1 MKSILTAIFVL
12 FACLQIHADP
22 IQKTIGEL
30 IQDWDTDVA
39 REFSEVKIRAAEN
52 TLEYKRTIRNLESTK
67 KLIRIVSGDAKKL
80 NITYSISQRFKWSSQ
95 HGKIYFPFVLCEL
108 VRVDA
113 DALMYYT
120 ETDESVLEELVGV
133 LFFGSSNL
141 LLPRPKG
148 DKDAEGMKKQIPSN
162 NCYM

>member
-22 IQKTIGEL
+22 IQKTIEEL

-52 TLEYKRTIRNLESTK
+52 TLEYKKTIRNLESTK
-67 KLIRIVSGDAKKL
+67 KLIRIVSGDAEKL
-80 NITYSISQRFKWSSQ
+80 NITFSISQSFKWSGQ
-95 HGKIYFPFVLCEL
+95 PGKIYFPFVLCEL

-120 ETDESVLEELVGV
+120 KSDESALEELVGG
-133 LFFGSSNL
+133 LFFGSSL
-141 LLPRPKG
+141 VRVEKG
-148 DKDAEGMKKQIPSN
+148 KNWRENGGR
-162 NCYM
+162 